1 MLNFIINRLLHFN
14 NRLHLKRQCKKFINF
29 GNTVKMDG
37 LLLNVNLVTNCTESQ
52 IIVEKGAVVRD
63 TTIYLKGKKHKLIIG
78 KDVSMKGGKIS
89 LEGDESNIVSIGEKT
104 TIEDALI
111 SATECNS
118 KVLIGEDCMFS
129 NKIEIR
135 NGDSHSILQNGER
148 INQGGDVV
156 IGNHVWIG
164 SEAMV
169 LKNVTIESNAIV
181 AAKSLVTKSVSTGLL
196 VGGVP
201 AKTIKTDVNWD
212 RVLL

>member
-1 MLNFIINRLLHFN
+1 MLKFIINRLQRYHDQIQF
-14 NRLHLKRQCKKFINF
+14 KKQCKKLVNS
-29 GNTVKMDG
+29 GNTVVIDG
-37 LLLNVNLVTNCTESQ
+37 VLINVEIIGDCLNSNIT
-52 IIVEKGAVVRD
+52 IAKGSVLRD
-63 TTIYLKGKKHKLIIG
+63 TKIFIKGKNHKLYIG
-78 KDVSMKGGKIS
+78 KFVSMKGGKIS
-89 LEGDESNIVSIGEKT
+89 LEGDENNEIYIGEKT